1 MKKIS
6 SISINGI
13 IGKCGNLEVFL
24 GFARANILY
33 SCSFADI
40 LNEDTG
46 NGYQRPKNPTHSRSF
61 RQYILQPG
69 TSTIPLTFNLR
80 PDLARYW
87 SLKKEKTGSAL
98 LTIKLGRA
106 CLAQVDCQHR
116 LGDMADTDIPFAFM
130 SYIGLNLRTEM
141 ALFNIINSKAKGL
154 SSSLTD
160 FHQTRLIDELAQVAP
175 HLLLAKRLNED
186 QKSPWYKMVRCG
198 GESTS
203 GNMRRTSFRMLQST
217 IRKAIRRMR
226 EIGIT
231 NIESQYQIILGYWQA
246 IRKVFPNEWNNP
258 RHSLLTKGIGL
269 YSLMELL
276 CDLVSVSE
284 EAGLDEEWF
293 VQKLQLLVPSV
304 DWNSKGMF
312 ADAGG
317 RKGAHQIYNV
327 LKKAILK

>member
-1 MKKIS
+1 MKKNS
-6 SISINGI
+6 SITINGI

-24 GFARANILY
+24 GFAPANILY
-33 SCSFADI
+33 SYSFADI

-46 NGYQRPKNPTHSRSF
+46 TGYQRPKSPTHSRSF

-80 PDLARYW
+80 PDFARYW
-87 SLKKEKTGSAL
+87 SLKKERTGIAL
-98 LTIKLGRA
+98 LTIKPGRA

-116 LGDMADTDIPFAFM
+116 LGDMADIDIPFAFM

-217 IRKAIRRMR
+217 IRKVLKRML
-226 EIGIT
+226 EFGIT
-231 NIESQYQIILGYWQA
+231 NIEVQYQIITDYWLA
-246 IRKVFPNEWNNP
+246 VRRVFLNEWNNP
-258 RHSLLTKGIGL
+258 RQSLLTKGIGL

-276 CDLVSVSE
+276 CDLVSISE
-284 EAGLDEEWF
+284 EAGLDENWF
-293 VQKLQLLVPSV
+293 IKKLQLLVPSV
-304 DWNSKGMF
+304 DWNSKGRF

-317 RKGAHQIYNV
+317 RKGAHHIYNV
-327 LKKAILK
+327 LKKAIFK